1 MSSPLS
7 LEGIEKIFQI
17 LQSNQNKINL
27 LNNDLSNEGNNIKT
41 KTIQFLNGLEIDIKN
56 ILSLLDRIKI
66 DFQKSNQNVD
76 DYKTYCINN
85 DKNQFQDII
94 VCGCCECCKCGNG
107 CNYSTDNCSY
117 SQPNKMSDINKN
129 QIDNGNININMDEGN
144 NNKFNDNNRYI
155 NIKTFNEDNKELPNL
170 NEQSSSQF
178 KSNNYTY
185 PNLNLNNDTNDYN
198 NRNYN
203 PLVPN
208 IQQNV
213 NTGINRDKNGNLNL
227 NMPPQSLS
235 AFNNNNNNHRYDDDL
250 QRQLAFIKE
259 NLFLNEDINLPIK
272 EKIKS
277 SAVIKS
283 KRFHPSRSFDNVDSN
298 PSPPRKKAIIRY
310 SNKNNNNNGLDYNF
324 NNNNNMLNDN
334 MDNNIFNNPNKNN
347 YNYNNLNNDKYYMND
362 KNLEFPN
369 DINNILNNNNNKKY
383 VPNNTNLNNLKEKME
398 KMNKVQNFLDKLYNQ
413 SDEVIKRFKKIYGDN
428 IEDRILNGEINDENL
443 NEMNNILDKIIKMS
457 IWGKEDDGDNNIK
470 EKRRDKSSSYDKKE
484 RKRKHK
490 FVYNVIEER
499 MKLIKAVNNKQAY
512 FKEYPRGW
520 YSTKEYFINNGTEIN
535 NDIINK
541 HA

>member
-7 LEGIEKIFQI
+7 LEGIEKISQI

-27 LNNDLSNEGNNIKT
+27 LSNDLSNEENNIKT

-56 ILSLLDRIKI
+56 ILSLLERIKI

-94 VCGCCECCKCGNG
+94 VCGCCECCRCGGG

-117 SQPNKMSDINKN
+117 SQPNNISDINKN
-129 QIDNGNININMDEGN
+129 QIDNRNINEDN

-178 KSNNYTY
+178 KNNNYTY
-185 PNLNLNNDTNDYN
+185 PNLNFNNNNDSNDYN
-198 NRNYN
+198 NSNYN
-203 PLVPN
+203 PLMPN
-208 IQQNV
+208 IQPNL
-213 NTGINRDKNGNLNL
+213 NTGINKDKNGNLNI
-227 NMPPQSLS
+227 PQFSS
-235 AFNNNNNNHRYDDDL
+235 KFNNNNRYDDDL
-250 QRQLAFIKE
+250 QKQLAFIKE

-283 KRFHPSRSFDNVDSN
+283 KRFHPSRSFDNVELN
-298 PSPPRKKAIIRY
+298 PSPPRKKAIIKY
-310 SNKNNNNNGLDYNF
+310 SNKNNNNNLVNRNNDNNF
-324 NNNNNMLNDN
+324 NNYNMLNDN
-334 MDNNIFNNPNKNN
+334 MNNNFNNLNKNN
-347 YNYNNLNNDKYYMND
+347 YNNNLNNDKDFNDNFGNDNNLNFQNDMN
-362 KNLEFPN
+362 NSF
-369 DINNILNNNNNKKY
+369 NNNKKY
-383 VPNNTNLNNLKEKME
+383 IPNNINLNNLKEKME

-413 SDEVIKRFKKIYGDN
+413 SGEVVKRFKKIFGDD

-443 NEMNNILDKIIKMS
+443 NEMDNILDKIKKMS
-457 IWGKEDDGDNNIK
+457 IWGKEDDENNIK
-470 EKRRDKSSSYDKKE
+470 EKRRDKSSSYEKKD

-490 FVYNVIEER
+490 FVYNALEER

-535 NDIINK
+535 NDII
-541 HA
+541 

>member
-1 MSSPLS
+1 MSSSLS

-17 LQSNQNKINL
+17 LQSNQSKINL

-66 DFQKSNQNVD
+66 DFQKGNQNVD
-76 DYKTYCINN
+76 DYKTYCLNN

-117 SQPNKMSDINKN
+117 SQPNNISDNNKN
-129 QIDNGNININMDEGN
+129 QINNRNININEDN
-144 NNKFNDNNRYI
+144 NNKLNDNNRYI
-155 NIKTFNEDNKELPNL
+155 NIKTFNEDNKEFPNL

-178 KSNNYTY
+178 KNNNYTY
-185 PNLNLNNDTNDYN
+185 PNLNLNNDLNDYN
-198 NRNYN
+198 NSNSNYN
-203 PLVPN
+203 PLMP
-208 IQQNV
+208 
-213 NTGINRDKNGNLNL
+213 NTGINTDKNGNLN
-227 NMPPQSLS
+227 MPQYS
-235 AFNNNNNNHRYDDDL
+235 AQFNNNNNNRYDDEL
-250 QRQLAFIKE
+250 QKQLALIKE

-283 KRFHPSRSFDNVDSN
+283 KRFHPSRSFDNVELS
-298 PSPPRKKAIIRY
+298 PSPPRKKAVIRY
-310 SNKNNNNNGLDYNF
+310 SNKNNDINNNLVNKNNDNNF
-324 NNNNNMLNDN
+324 NNNYMFNDNNMNNAFNNPNRNNYNNNNNLNNNKDFNDN
-334 MDNNIFNNPNKNN
+334 LDFQNNMNNIFNNNRNRN
-347 YNYNNLNNDKYYMND
+347 
-362 KNLEFPN
+362 
-369 DINNILNNNNNKKY
+369 Y
-383 VPNNTNLNNLKEKME
+383 VPNNNMNLNNLKQKTE

-413 SDEVIKRFKKIYGDN
+413 SGEVVKRFKKIYGDN

-443 NEMNNILDKIIKMS
+443 NEMDNILDKIIKMS
-457 IWGKEDDGDNNIK
+457 IWGKEDDNDIK
-470 EKRRDKSSSYDKKE
+470 GKRRDKSGSYDKKD
-484 RKRKHK
+484 RRRKHK
-490 FVYNVIEER
+490 FVYNALEEK

-535 NDIINK
+535 NDIVNK
-541 HA
+541 YQ

>member
-27 LNNDLSNEGNNIKT
+27 LSNDLSNEENNIKT

-56 ILSLLDRIKI
+56 ILSLLERIKI
-66 DFQKSNQNVD
+66 DFQKSNQNAD

-94 VCGCCECCKCGNG
+94 VCGCCECCRCGNI

-117 SQPNKMSDINKN
+117 SQPNNMSDINKN
-129 QIDNGNININMDEGN
+129 QIDNRNIKEDN

-170 NEQSSSQF
+170 NEQSSPQF
-178 KSNNYTY
+178 KNNNYTY
-185 PNLNLNNDTNDYN
+185 PNLNLNFNNSNDSNDYN
-198 NRNYN
+198 NSNYN
-203 PLVPN
+203 PLMQN
-208 IQQNV
+208 IQPNL
-213 NTGINRDKNGNLNL
+213 NTGINKDKNGNLNI
-227 NMPPQSLS
+227 PQFSS
-235 AFNNNNNNHRYDDDL
+235 KFNNNNNNRYDDDL
-250 QRQLAFIKE
+250 QKQLAFIKD

-283 KRFHPSRSFDNVDSN
+283 KRFNLSRSFDNVELN
-298 PSPPRKKAIIRY
+298 PSPPRKKAIIKY
-310 SNKNNNNNGLDYNF
+310 SNKNNNNNNNLVNRNNDKNF
-324 NNNNNMLNDN
+324 NNYNMLNDN
-334 MDNNIFNNPNKNN
+334 MNNNFNDNFGND
-347 YNYNNLNNDKYYMND
+347 NNLNFQNDMNKMNNAFNNNQKYI
-362 KNLEFPN
+362 P
-369 DINNILNNNNNKKY
+369 NNI
-383 VPNNTNLNNLKEKME
+383 NLNNLKEKME

-413 SDEVIKRFKKIYGDN
+413 PGEVIKRFKKIYGDD

-443 NEMNNILDKIIKMS
+443 NEMDNILDKIKNMS
-457 IWGKEDDGDNNIK
+457 IWGKEDDENNIK
-470 EKRRDKSSSYDKKE
+470 EKRRDKSSSYENKD

-490 FVYNVIEER
+490 FVYNALEER

-541 HA
+541 YA

>member
-17 LQSNQNKINL
+17 LQSNQNKINIL
-27 LNNDLSNEGNNIKT
+27 SNDLSNEGNNIKT

-56 ILSLLDRIKI
+56 ILSLLDRIKN

-117 SQPNKMSDINKN
+117 SQPNNISDINKN
-129 QIDNGNININMDEGN
+129 QVDNRNINEDN

-155 NIKTFNEDNKELPNL
+155 NIKTFNEDNKELPIL
-170 NEQSSSQF
+170 NDQSSSQF
-178 KSNNYTY
+178 KKNNYTY
-185 PNLNLNNDTNDYN
+185 PNLNLNNDSNDYN
-198 NRNYN
+198 NSNYN
-203 PLVPN
+203 PLIN
-208 IQQNV
+208 QNL
-213 NTGINRDKNGNLNL
+213 NSGINKDKNINFNI
-227 NMPPQSLS
+227 PQSS
-235 AFNNNNNNHRYDDDL
+235 PTFNNNRYDDDL
-250 QRQLAFIKE
+250 QKQLAFIKE

-272 EKIKS
+272 DKIKS

-283 KRFHPSRSFDNVDSN
+283 KRFHPSRSFDNFDMN
-298 PSPPRKKAIIRY
+298 PYPPRKKAIIKY
-310 SNKNNNNNGLDYNF
+310 SNKNKNNNNILVNRNNDNDF
-324 NNNNNMLNDN
+324 NNNMFNDN
-334 MDNNIFNNPNKNN
+334 MNNNLFNNLNKNN
-347 YNYNNLNNDKYYMND
+347 YDNLSDNNYFNDNQNDMNIV
-362 KNLEFPN
+362 F
-369 DINNILNNNNNKKY
+369 NNNKNY
-383 VPNNTNLNNLKEKME
+383 IQNNVNLNNLKEKMG
-398 KMNKVQNFLDKLYNQ
+398 KMNRVQNFLDKLYNQ
-413 SDEVIKRFKKIYGDN
+413 SGEVVKRFKKIYGDD
-428 IEDRILNGEINDENL
+428 IEERILNGEINDENL
-443 NEMNNILDKIIKMS
+443 NEMDNILDKIIKMS
-457 IWGKEDDGDNNIK
+457 IWGKEDDENIK
-470 EKRRDKSSSYDKKE
+470 EKRRDKSNSYEKKD
-484 RKRKHK
+484 RKRRHK
-490 FVYNVIEER
+490 FVYNALEEK

-541 HA
+541 YA

>member
-27 LNNDLSNEGNNIKT
+27 LNNDLTNEGNNIKT

-85 DKNQFQDII
+85 DKNQFKDII

-117 SQPNKMSDINKN
+117 SQPNNISDNNKN
-129 QIDNGNININMDEGN
+129 QIDNRNMNMNEDN

-178 KSNNYTY
+178 KNNNYTY
-185 PNLNLNNDTNDYN
+185 PNLNINNDSNDYN
-198 NRNYN
+198 NSNYN
-203 PLVPN
+203 PLMPN
-208 IQQNV
+208 IQQNL
-213 NTGINRDKNGNLNL
+213 NTGISRDKNGNLNL
-227 NMPPQSLS
+227 NMPPQSLP
-235 AFNNNNNNHRYDDDL
+235 AFNNNNRYDDDL

-283 KRFHPSRSFDNVDSN
+283 KRFHPSRSYDNVESN

-310 SNKNNNNNGLDYNF
+310 SNKNNNNSLDNNF
-324 NNNNNMLNDN
+324 NNNNMFNDN
-334 MDNNIFNNPNKNN
+334 NMNNNIFNNPNKNN
-347 YNYNNLNNDKYYMND
+347 YNNLNNDKYYNNDNNLDFQTDMN
-362 KNLEFPN
+362 NAF
-369 DINNILNNNNNKKY
+369 NNNKKY
-383 VPNNTNLNNLKEKME
+383 VPNNINLNNLKEKME

-413 SDEVIKRFKKIYGDN
+413 SGEVVKRFKKIFGDD

-443 NEMNNILDKIIKMS
+443 NEMDNILDKIIKMS
-457 IWGKEDDGDNNIK
+457 IWGKEDDDNDIR
-470 EKRRDKSSSYDKKE
+470 EKRRDKSSSYDKKN

-490 FVYNVIEER
+490 FVYNALEER

-535 NDIINK
+535 NDIANK
-541 HA
+541 YA